1 MYDKLQTHIQ
11 SLESLDIT
19 GATYSV
25 ILTPLVLHRL
35 PESVRLEWA
44 RTGEGRENDL
54 KALLQ
59 FLLQEIQRRE
69 RSRTFQQKE
78 PPKAENRPTAAA
90 LHSNSSDEK
99 SFNHCR
105 VCSCRHRTDR
115 CFRFRDLDKF
125 QRKEKCKEKGLCF
138 VCLEPHLARDCRSEL
153 KCPECNGHHYR
164 LLCINNKRPTKTGSP
179 NRNQNQ
185 PQNKP
190 ESPVNLHA
198 NLVKKSGRQTM
209 LQIAQV

>member
-19 GATYSV
+19 GATCGV

-44 RTGEGRENDL
+44 RTGEGRESDL

-78 PPKAENRPTAAA
+78 PPKAENRPKAAA

-99 SFNHCR
+99 WLNHCS
-105 VCSCRHRTDR
+105 VCSGQHRTDR

-138 VCLEPHLARDCRSEL
+138 FCLFRATP
-153 KCPECNGHHYR
+153 GQR
-164 LLCINNKRPTKTGSP
+164 L
-179 NRNQNQ
+179 
-185 PQNKP
+185 
-190 ESPVNLHA
+190 
-198 NLVKKSGRQTM
+198 
-209 LQIAQV
+209 